1 MSFET
6 VRETVVTEFLDNW
19 NTTTTP
25 VKFDNL
31 DAYIKGT
38 GAVESIVDGGLTEF
52 VHFYIREN
60 EVEQADIGATNPRIR
75 RRGRIIAQLFIQEG
89 NGTDRL
95 RQLADLFSPIFQR
108 KQFPGIQF
116 RSAKLV
122 DVGPEGNEGFYQ
134 MNVIIDYY
142 RDNIGF

>member
-1 MSFET
+1 MN
-6 VRETVVTEFLDNW
+6 NW

-31 DAYIKGT
+31 GAYIKGT
-38 GAVESIVDGGLTEF
+38 GAVESVVDGELTEF
-52 VHFYIREN
+52 IHFYIRETTS
-60 EVEQADIGATNPRIR
+60 EQADIGATNPRIR
-75 RRGRIIAQLFIQEG
+75 RRGRIIAQLFIEEG
-89 NGTDRL
+89 IGTDRL

-116 RSAKLV
+116 RSATLV

-134 MNVIIDYY
+134 MNVVIDYY
-142 RDNIGF
+142 RDNVGF